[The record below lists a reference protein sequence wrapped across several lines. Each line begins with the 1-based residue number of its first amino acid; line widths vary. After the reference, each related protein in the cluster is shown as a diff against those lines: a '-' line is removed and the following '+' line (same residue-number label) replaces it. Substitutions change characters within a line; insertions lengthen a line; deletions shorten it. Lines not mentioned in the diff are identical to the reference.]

1 MDKIEVVVVTGM
13 SGAGKTQAMA
23 IFENMEYRCIDNY
36 PVALLKEFGDLLR
49 TSTKYSK
56 VAMAVSLGDAI
67 LAVRVLSNMDWVD
80 LTVIFLDCEDEVL
93 LSRYKQTRRS
103 HPLMISNVTSSLTE
117 AIEFEREMAD
127 PISKLANIVID
138 TTLLKPSKLQDK
150 LEIYFHKGNQNTF
163 RVSFVSFGY
172 KHGVPRDADLL
183 LDVRFLPNPFYIEEL
198 RSLTGNDQAV
208 YDYVMNQPETAEFI
222 EKTITYY
229 DYLLKKYEEE
239 GKMQMIIGIGCTGGQ
254 HRSVTLT
261 NYFADYYSK
270 YYQVYKW
277 HRDADH

>member
-1 MDKIEVVVVTGM
+1 MEKIEIVIVTGM

-36 PVALLKEFGDLLR
+36 PVALLKEFGDLTR

-56 VAMAVSLGDAI
+56 VAMAVSLGDAL

-80 LTVIFLDCEDEVL
+80 LTIIFLDCEDEVL

-103 HPLMISNVTSSLTE
+103 HPLMISNVASSLTE
-117 AIEFEREMAD
+117 AIEFEREMAE

-138 TTLLKPSKLQDK
+138 TTLLKPTKLQDK
-150 LEIYFHKGNQNTF
+150 LETYFHKGTQDNF

-172 KHGVPRDADLL
+172 KHGVPKDADLL
-183 LDVRFLPNPFYIEEL
+183 LDVRFLPNPFYIPEL
-198 RSLTGNDQAV
+198 RRLTGNDKEV
-208 YDYVMNQPETAEFI
+208 YDYVMEQPETQEFI

>member
-1 MDKIEVVVVTGM
+1 MEKVEVVVVTGM

-36 PVALLKEFGDLLR
+36 PIALLKEFGDLIR
-49 TSTKYSK
+49 VSAQYSK
-56 VAMAVSLGDAI
+56 VAMAVSLGDAV

-80 LTVIFLDCEDEVL
+80 LTIVFLDCDDEIL

-103 HPLMISNVTSSLTE
+103 HPLMIGNVASSLIE
-117 AIEFEREMAD
+117 AIEYEREMAE
-127 PISKLANIVID
+127 PISKLANIIID
-138 TTLLKPSKLQDK
+138 TSLLKPSKLQDK
-150 LEIYFHKGNQNTF
+150 LESYFHKGHTETF
-163 RVSFVSFGY
+163 RITFVSFGY
-172 KHGVPRDADLL
+172 KHGIPRDADLL
-183 LDVRFLPNPFYIEEL
+183 LDVRFLPNPFYIKEL
-198 RSLTGNDQAV
+198 RNLTGNDQAV
-208 YDYVMNQPETAEFI
+208 YDYVMEKPETQEFI

-239 GKMQMIIGIGCTGGQ
+239 GKMQMIIGVGCTGGQ

-261 NYFADYYSK
+261 NYLADHYSK